1 MGDLNYKAFISYS
14 HGDGKLVDWLHKGLE
29 AYRPPKGVG
38 AAAGRPLRPIFRDRA
53 ELSAAADLGEAIR
66 TALDHSEFLI
76 VVCSEAAR
84 RSKWVGE
91 EIRCFLST
99 HGPQQVIC
107 LLVDA
112 PEGGGEVIDCLP
124 QALREALPPGGEP
137 LAADIRP
144 GGDGRRLAFMKI
156 AATLLGTRLD
166 SLIQRDA
173 RRRTRWMAAV
183 TTGALGVAVVTGAL
197 ALIAVD
203 ARREA
208 DAQRAEAEDLVAY
221 MLGDLRKKLEPV
233 GRLDVLDG
241 VGARALAHYAHV
253 RTGDLDDT
261 ELAQQAKA
269 QTLLGE
275 VRVKRGDLKG
285 ARQAFSQ
292 AAQTSGAL
300 SNREPEDG
308 KRLYDHAQN
317 VFWLAYVDWRLARAT
332 DAEAG
337 FRRYGEL
344 AERLTRL
351 DPSNAEWRLEVAYA
365 RSNLGTLLY
374 EQGRLK
380 DALAMF
386 IDARDRFAAANRAA
400 PDERTHVL
408 DLADTHGWVSDC
420 LQRLGRVRDAYAA
433 RAAAQAHL
441 KALAAKEPDNRPLA
455 AKVYAGQLALARRAL
470 ELGQTQEAG
479 RLVEEAGRGFAELV
493 ALDPQNATWLEYTAT
508 ADMDAFD
515 LAMARGDLV
524 AARSIHARAGV
535 RLAKLRALNPEVY
548 AWTAKLSGRLRVEA
562 IRLAEIDGR
571 PDLAK
576 AAADEIERSLA
587 ARPGVKGD
595 ADREA
600 MLLGVAR
607 LTQGRAADVERLLW
621 PLRETL
627 SPEGRDILARAL
639 SRLGRAEDASAIVR
653 ELRAQGYAKPEFVA
667 FWRDSPLG

>member
-76 VVCSEAAR
+76 LVCSEAAR

-91 EIRCFLST
+91 EIRHFLST
-99 HGPQQVIC
+99 HGPQRVIC
-107 LLVDA
+107 LLVDS
-112 PEGGGEVIDCLP
+112 PEGGGEVVDCLP

-173 RRRTRWMAAV
+173 RRRTRWMTAI

-292 AAQTSGAL
+292 AARTSEAL
-300 SNREPEDG
+300 SNREPNDG
-308 KRLYDHAQN
+308 ARLYDHAQN

-332 DAEAG
+332 EAEAG

-351 DPSNAEWRLEVAYA
+351 DPSNADWRLEVAYA
-365 RSNLGTLLY
+365 RSNLGTLLF
-374 EQGRLK
+374 EQGRPK
-380 DALAMF
+380 DALAAF
-386 IDARDRFAAANRAA
+386 IDARDRFTVAYKAA
-400 PDERTHVL
+400 PDVKAHVL
-408 DLADTHGWVSDC
+408 DLADTRAWVSDS
-420 LQRLGRVRDAYAA
+420 LLRMGRVREAYTERVAV
-433 RAAAQAHL
+433 HELITGLL
-441 KALAAKEPDNRPLA
+441 KKQPDDRPLM
-455 AKVYAGQLALARRAL
+455 AKVLAGQLALARRAL
-470 ELGQTQEAG
+470 DLG
-479 RLVEEAGRGFAELV
+479 RVEEADRLVDEASRGFMELV
-493 ALDPQNATWLEYTAT
+493 ALDPQNANWLEFAAT
-508 ADMDAFD
+508 ADMEAFD
-515 LAMARGDLV
+515 VAVAAGDLT
-524 AARSIHARAGV
+524 AARAAHVRASE
-535 RLAKLRALNPEVY
+535 RAAKLRALNPEVY
-548 AWTAKLSGRLRVEA
+548 AWTAKLSGRLRA
-562 IRLAEIDGR
+562 QTIRLADIDGR

-576 AAADEIERSLA
+576 AAATEIERSLA

-600 MLLGVAR
+600 LLLGAAH
-607 LTQGRAADVERLLW
+607 LAQGRPDEVQRLLG
-621 PLRETL
+621 PRQDSL
-627 SPEGRDILARAL
+627 SPEGRDTLARAL
-639 SRLGRAEDASAIVR
+639 HRLGRADEAAAIVR
-653 ELRAQGYAKPEFVA
+653 SLRAQGYARPDFVA
-667 FWRDSPLG
+667 FWRDSALG